1 MATRTKKS
9 AAVTS
14 VATMKEIDQ
23 VSELLGKL
31 VLQGKFAHMKTHVQ
45 AIMGGLLLPSLVDLG
60 QLDAK
65 EPEVA
70 DLLKSYS
77 KPEVKKMLNPEPVKV
92 TEVVHE
98 RPVFRRLKT
107 GVNKEKRI
115 VRALDTA
122 GRDILIRWWNVNQR
136 LIPKDDPV
144 CATLTAQV
152 NALNSNEEPLSS
164 MQIAG
169 YFSHLCRTGLCLAEE
184 RDARLRSSMKRG
196 AHTIMPEFSK
206 ELLEAIKENW
216 EMERANEAARVTD
229 HAKLAN
235 NREKGITTP
244 VIAKF

>member
-1 MATRTKKS
+1 MAKTKKIT
-9 AAVTS
+9 ATNAVAST
-14 VATMKEIDQ
+14 KEIDM
-23 VSELLGKL
+23 VTEILGKL

-45 AIMGGLLLPSLVDLG
+45 AIMGGLLLPSLVDNG

-70 DLLKSYS
+70 ELLKSYS
-77 KPEVKKMLNPEPVKV
+77 KPEVKKMLNPEPVTV

-98 RPVFRRLKT
+98 RPVFRRIKD

-115 VRALDTA
+115 KRELDPA

-136 LIPKDDPV
+136 LVPKEDPV

-152 NALNSNEEPLSS
+152 NALNGHEEPLSS

-184 RDARLRSSMKRG
+184 RDARLRNSMKRG
-196 AHTIMPEFSK
+196 AHTIMPEFTQ
-206 ELLEAIKENW
+206 ELLDAIKENW
-216 EMERANEAARVTD
+216 VRERANEAARVTD
-229 HAKLAN
+229 HAKLAAQ
-235 NREKGITTP
+235 REKGITSP
-244 VIAKF
+244 IIANF